1 MFGILMLAGRSGS
14 GLLAGTV
21 NGSKSKTPPVPES
34 VRAVSGSVTWRRS
47 SLD

>member
-1 MFGILMLAGRSGS
+1 MFGTPMLAERSGS
-14 GLLAGTV
+14 GLRAGTV

-34 VRAVSGSVTWRRS
+34 VRAVFDSVTWRRS